1 MPTALAGR
9 NAHAVDGVVLPD
21 VPECT
26 YDEVP
31 VFDSESGSSVSR
43 KLYEKM
49 ESKINELE
57 TLLREKDRAIE
68 HLQTSSI
75 THISPI
81 VTPGSDTKQ
90 LYPADFSSG
99 SSKYNRTSE
108 GTPPSVNG
116 ENGLYPQFA
125 GHSSSPGSSVNSA
138 EFPQFTPNS
147 TLDGLT
153 VDNFGLEIRSWP
165 PNLPSPEITRHLVE
179 AFFAFH
185 IHAGRLF
192 HMPTFMAS
200 LELLP
205 TDLRFPSTAVL
216 HAIYM
221 THLMIL
227 LTNFSTE
234 GGEKRIH
241 GLIIS
246 E

>member
-1 MPTALAGR
+1 MIQSR
-9 NAHAVDGVVLPD
+9 AVLCRGS
-21 VPECT
+21 CT
-26 YDEVP
+26 KRWKAR
-31 VFDSESGSSVSR
+31 SVSTDIFSVR
-43 KLYEKM
+43 DK
-49 ESKINELE
+49 SHSDPDELE

-153 VDNFGLEIRSWP
+153 GVSGLLNGTSLLRVCLPNSTMCLIFELAALFHTVDNFGLEIRSWP
-165 PNLPSPEITRHLVE
+165 PNLPSPEITRHL
-179 AFFAFH
+179 
-185 IHAGRLF
+185 
-192 HMPTFMAS
+192 
-200 LELLP
+200 
-205 TDLRFPSTAVL
+205 
-216 HAIYM
+216 
-221 THLMIL
+221 
-227 LTNFSTE
+227 
-234 GGEKRIH
+234 
-241 GLIIS
+241 
-246 E
+246 